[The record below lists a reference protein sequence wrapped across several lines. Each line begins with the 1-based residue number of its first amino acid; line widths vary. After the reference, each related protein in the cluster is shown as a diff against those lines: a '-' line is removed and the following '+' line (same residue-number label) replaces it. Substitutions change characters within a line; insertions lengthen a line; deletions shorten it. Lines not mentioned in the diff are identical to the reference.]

1 MQYYLGFHINN
12 LHYLKL
18 LFFVTIYLSNRPNF
32 KIKKC
37 IEIYSLYHQQSLVID
52 LYIFTFS
59 FFSWGIQ
66 LKFANLYK
74 KYLPVVPSGC
84 HGDSV
89 ESTLSYNSLSVPVN
103 RCISAYLYIS
113 FVNTTQKISNCCQ
126 ILVTIIF
133 LTFDFLL
140 LCPFVLVI
148 SNGSISSIFLLCYFK
163 KIFSY

>member
-1 MQYYLGFHINN
+1 MLLSIWVIDQILKSRKLLKYTVYIINN
-12 LHYLKL
+12 HLLLTCIHL
-18 LFFVTIYLSNRPNF
+18 LF
-32 KIKKC
+32 
-37 IEIYSLYHQQSLVID
+37 Q
-52 LYIFTFS
+52 
-59 FFSWGIQ
+59 FFMGNSA
-66 LKFANLYK
+66 KFANLYK

-89 ESTLSYNSLSVPVN
+89 ESTLSHNSLSVPVK

-126 ILVTIIF
+126 FLVTIIF